1 MSSGHGVRRGAAVT
15 TALALS
21 LVSVPAA
28 AGALPSEGHRA
39 VPTPCT
45 DATQPVRPAQGFEGL
60 YELFYNVDQ
69 DCATLTNISAR
80 TDARNGR
87 VLLLTGQGEIMKPIR
102 WADMSELHWIRQTTA
117 RAAEQALAEQGD
129 TGSVVILPDE
139 SVSYSPADARYYNI
153 RVADAHVTQAAKVSE
168 SLAAQAAV
176 DAFKNSSAEG
186 RSGLTNT
193 IATCAI
199 AAKQTWREV
208 EQNPSNAGLSD
219 VLTRMTQHPECKN
232 AYAAIDAVKRV
243 SMTIPKGEQSWR
255 QKMKNF
261 ADQFDDVWSKSILD
275 DAKKAGRIFIRAVP

>member
-1 MSSGHGVRRGAAVT
+1 VT
-15 TALALS
+15 TALTLS

-28 AGALPSEGHRA
+28 AGPLPGEDHRA
-39 VPTPCT
+39 VPTLCT

-60 YELFYNVDQ
+60 YELSYNADQ

-80 TDARNGR
+80 ADVRNGR
-87 VLLLTGQGEIMKPIR
+87 VLLLTGQGEIMRPVR
-102 WADMSELHWIRQTTA
+102 WAGMIELHWVRQTTA

-129 TGSVVILPDE
+129 TGSVVILPGE
-139 SVSYSPADARYYNI
+139 SVSYSPADSRYYNI

-168 SLAAQAAV
+168 SLAAQAAG
-176 DAFKNSSAEG
+176 DAFENSSAEG
-186 RSGLTNT
+186 RSGLTDT
-193 IATCAI
+193 ITACAI

-208 EQNPSNAGLSD
+208 EQNPSNAGLPD

-232 AYAAIDAVKRV
+232 AYAAVDTVKTARKA
-243 SMTIPKGEQSWR
+243 IPKGEQNWR

-261 ADQFDDVWSKSILD
+261 ADRFDDLWSKNLLD